1 LKEGEDVSRERLIKF
16 RGERSQG
23 LMAKIYGV
31 TQQAWSLWE
40 KGLSKP
46 NIIIM
51 KRLEQD
57 SGFPMEEL
65 FPDVFNK
72 EILSKTQED
81 NNKQATA

>member
-1 LKEGEDVSRERLIKF
+1 MSRERLIKF

-23 LMAKIYGV
+23 LMARLYGV

-72 EILSKTQED
+72 ETLSKTHKD
-81 NNKQATA
+81 NKQATA

>member
-1 LKEGEDVSRERLIKF
+1 MKEGEDVSRERLIKF
-16 RGERSQG
+16 RGERSQD
-23 LMAKIYGV
+23 LMAKTYGV
-31 TQQAWSLWE
+31 TQQSWSLWE

-57 SGFPMEEL
+57 SGIPMESL

-72 EILSKTQED
+72 EILSRGQH
-81 NNKQATA
+81 KQVTA

>member
-1 LKEGEDVSRERLIKF
+1 
-16 RGERSQG
+16 
-23 LMAKIYGV
+23 
-31 TQQAWSLWE
+31 
-40 KGLSKP
+40 
-46 NIIIM
+46 M

-72 EILSKTQED
+72 EILSKTQKD